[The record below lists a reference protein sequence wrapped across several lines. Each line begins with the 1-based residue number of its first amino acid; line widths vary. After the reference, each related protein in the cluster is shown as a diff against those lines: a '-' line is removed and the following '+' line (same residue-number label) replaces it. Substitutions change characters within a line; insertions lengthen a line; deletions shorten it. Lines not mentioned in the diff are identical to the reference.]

1 MGLENLPTIELE
13 ETDKVGAHAKLA
25 AHAKPAAFDADPFE
39 GLSSQPLR
47 PKRRGGLKVVIGS
60 ICVVALVGAGVAFAL
75 NFGRSASESKSSE
88 AMATTPE
95 TVWATVKVN
104 NVFVPDAVLKRG
116 DTLQNVK
123 PATELTG
130 SYAND
135 YYRAVHNGKT
145 VYIAKNLVRT
155 SSEAAP
161 EQWTG
166 YAAEGATIFSKPDFS
181 GDDILTL
188 QLNEEVTVLD
198 SFGNL
203 LFVRNADGFE
213 GYMPADKVMRE
224 KAPEAS
230 EPEASDG
237 GYVAPSYG
245 YGYSYGG
252 GSSSAGGGSAA
263 GAAPSGGS
271 SSGGG
276 VSAGGGASSGGQGS
290 STGAT
295 VGDGDEMTMPVS
307 ASVRRDPFLLGV
319 GVAYADEMESK
330 GSSSSSASDA
340 DSEEVTAIVLADGAQ
355 TYSCILNRG
364 DEVLVKVDDSFG
376 FSKGEASGS
385 ESASNGDAASSGSES
400 SAGEP
405 SPRGASDDDVKS
417 GPSSEDFCTVVVN
430 ECEVQL
436 PERIL
441 SIEGSSEYESWT
453 GYATDG
459 ALLYS
464 DYLMT
469 NEAAKLSLNQEV
481 EVIDSIGN
489 ALVVKFEGGVY
500 CVDAASVSNEKHEEP
515 QPEAEEAAAG
525 DVGAS
530 AGYTYYEPQYNYG
543 GGSSSGGGNAGSDA
557 PSSGGAVN
565 PAPAPGGNGGGA
577 ATAPSTDEGEWT
589 PPKL

>member
-13 ETDKVGAHAKLA
+13 ETDKVG

-60 ICVVALVGAGVAFAL
+60 ICAVALVGAGVAFAL
-75 NFGRSASESKSSE
+75 NFGRSASESKASE
-88 AMATTPE
+88 TMVTTPE
-95 TVWATVKVN
+95 TVRATVKVN

-130 SYAND
+130 SYTND

-166 YAAEGATIFSKPDFS
+166 YAAEGAIIFAKPDFS

-224 KAPEAS
+224 KASEAS

-237 GYVAPSYG
+237 GYVVAPSYD

-263 GAAPSGGS
+263 GVAPSGGS

-276 VSAGGGASSGGQGS
+276 ASAGGGASSGGQGS

-307 ASVRRDPFLLGV
+307 ASVRRDPFLFGV

-340 DSEEVTAIVLADGAQ
+340 DSEEVTAVVLADGAQ

-364 DEVLVKVDDSFG
+364 DEVLVKVDELFG

-385 ESASNGDAASSGSES
+385 QTDSNENAASSGSGS
-400 SAGEP
+400 STGEP
-405 SPRGASDDDVKS
+405 SPRGASDDDAKS
-417 GPSSEDFCTVVVN
+417 GSSSEDLCTVVVN

-441 SIEGSSEYESWT
+441 SIEGSFEYESWT
-453 GYATDG
+453 GYTADG